1 MLVNTTD
8 LKLLDQANN
17 IIEFP
22 SLANSLYFPATLA
35 DTYNPSLVVRNQTD
49 IIRLTELNG
58 FVAIK
63 DGVVNPNSYFQTTPT
78 RITLKNGYYIELQS
92 KIFSGSPLI
101 TYYLYDLYDNY
112 GNLIGDGESFVRND
126 QIGTGNDQFRDAGV
140 VALYDDTNDRYL
152 IGSFATRL
160 QSGYTYVDF
169 YFATSSN
176 YGLNATTV
184 FITGALPPEYTWE
197 PFDMLNGNGGQYR
210 CKLTMIN
217 ADKIGDY
224 TTPIVTSDPD
234 DFDRISEQ
242 ASLLSYFQN
251 APLGE
256 PVTVAWSGDNWLTM
270 TATKNPEPDTKDY
283 LLDLRFRYA
292 LTESIIYSYT
302 ARIQLE
308 DYRHIPYLSFIVD
321 DENEVAVFDCVTYYS
336 ASQSDP
342 DPHWGYLGRNQ
353 TEAAMHALWLWLQA
367 SIVTPESDSPYNG
380 GTTDNGGEGG
390 NPIPQ
395 DDMPKP
401 SLPSL
406 DAANLGFFTVYNFTD
421 SDETQLQAIA
431 DFLWSDNVLDNF
443 KKYFNNFSD
452 NIFALYILPYTPAT
466 LPTKNFKVGRMESE
480 DITGVKYLVSRYVDL
495 PMGEVRVDP
504 RWTSYVDYAPYTR
517 FELYLPG
524 IGIHSIDAD
533 DIMSPANRN
542 GVLNAEQGSVISL
555 KYTLDLFTGI
565 VVAFVFIAGQMRYQF
580 SGKVGQTIPI
590 SGENYSSMVTAFI
603 SGAAS
608 LASTIASGGLS
619 APLAGAAVAGTIAAQ
634 KPEVY
639 RSGNMSGDVSLMSE
653 RTPYLI
659 RHVPNKPEIA
669 EQEKFTGFPSYKTG
683 KVRDFG
689 GYLEALEIHVE
700 ELNCCEEERDKI
712 RSLFKSGV
720 IL

>member
-1 MLVNTTD
+1 MSITSNPD
-8 LKLLDQANN
+8 
-17 IIEFP
+17 II
-22 SLANSLYFPATLA
+22 ATKNQQLITNASMTA
-35 DTYNPSLVVRNQTD
+35 DNVGASHPNVVWNADSSLV
-49 IIRLTELNG
+49 
-58 FVAIK
+58 
-63 DGVVNPNSYFQTTPT
+63 
-78 RITLKNGYYIELQS
+78 
-92 KIFSGSPLI
+92 
-101 TYYLYDLYDNY
+101 
-112 GNLIGDGESFVRND
+112 
-126 QIGTGNDQFRDAGV
+126 
-140 VALYDDTNDRYL
+140 
-152 IGSFATRL
+152 
-160 QSGYTYVDF
+160 
-169 YFATSSN
+169 
-176 YGLNATTV
+176 
-184 FITGALPPEYTWE
+184 ITGAFLKSIMTEGPENITDADMHVLAELKHGYILCACKYNTSRSRYIYAYGVNETVTYANLMGVSTTQSGEIPDDITRDFALFKNENALVIRQSTVNGQAWAATYNWYYDGSYTDRIANIFSDIEPILWNWE
-197 PFDMLNGNGGQYR
+197 PFDTLTGNGGQYR

-217 ADKIGDY
+217 ADAIGDF
-224 TTPIVTSDPD
+224 TTPTVTSDPD

-251 APLGE
+251 APLGI

-283 LLDLRFRYA
+283 LLNLQFRYA

-308 DYRHIPYLSFIVD
+308 DYRHVPYLSFIVD
-321 DENEVAVFDCVTYYS
+321 DEQEVAVFDCVTYYS
-336 ASQSDP
+336 ASAGDP
-342 DPHWGYLGRNQ
+342 DPHWGYLGREQ
-353 TEAAMHALWLWLQA
+353 TEPAMHALWLWLQG
-367 SIVTPESDSPYNG
+367 SIVTPESDSPFNG

-395 DDMPKP
+395 DDMPRP

-406 DAANLGFFTVYNFTD
+406 DTANLGFFTVYNFTA
-421 SDETQLQAIA
+421 SDETQLQDIA

-480 DITGVKYLVSRYVDL
+480 DITGVKYLASRYVDI

-533 DIMSPANRN
+533 DIMSPADRN
-542 GVLNAEQGSVISL
+542 GVLNAEQGSLISI

-565 VVAFVFIAGQMRYQF
+565 VVAFVFIDGQMRYQF

-590 SGENYSSMVTAFI
+590 TGENYSSMVSTFI
-603 SGAAS
+603 TGAAS

-659 RHVPNKPEIA
+659 RHVPNKPEIV

-683 KVRDFG
+683 KVSDFA

>member
-1 MLVNTTD
+1 MGVYYSNPPVL
-8 LKLLDQANN
+8 LLDSGMWTQSPSLTVNN
-17 IIEFP
+17 IYGNGEFITDYTP
-22 SLANSLYFPATLA
+22 SSKPL
-35 DTYNPSLVVRNQTD
+35 TYNDLINLPTNEYSEWIKFATGGAIEIYHTAGYWGNHEYGIYVRYSDDTRVSGLSAGLDSGQYLDFLIFED
-49 IIRLTELNG
+49 INV
-58 FVAIK
+58 F
-63 DGVVNPNSYFQTTPT
+63 GVVKYNASDA
-78 RITLKNGYYIELQS
+78 IIYY
-92 KIFSGSPLI
+92 K
-101 TYYLYDLYDNY
+101 TC
-112 GNLIGDGESFVRND
+112 
-126 QIGTGNDQFRDAGV
+126 
-140 VALYDDTNDRYL
+140 DR
-152 IGSFATRL
+152 ADMTRL
-160 QSGYTYVDF
+160 IDGSVPIVYH
-169 YFATSSN
+169 
-176 YGLNATTV
+176 
-184 FITGALPPEYTWE
+184 WR
-197 PFDMLNGNGGQYR
+197 PFDTLNGNGGEYR
-210 CKLTMIN
+210 CKLTKIN
-217 ADKIGDY
+217 AGKIGDY
-224 TTPIVTSDPD
+224 TAPIITSDRD

-251 APLGE
+251 ASLGV

-283 LLDLRFRYA
+283 LLNLQFRYE

-321 DENEVAVFDCVTYYS
+321 DNEEVAVFDCVTYYS
-336 ASQSDP
+336 ASAGDP
-342 DPHWGYLGRNQ
+342 DPHWGYLGRSQ
-353 TEAAMHALWLWLQA
+353 TEAAMHALWLWLQDSLGA
-367 SIVTPESDSPYNG
+367 PESDSPFNG
-380 GTTDNGGEGG
+380 GTTDNGGDGG

-395 DDMPKP
+395 DDMPRAA
-401 SLPSL
+401 LPSL
-406 DAANLGFFTVYNFTD
+406 NAANLGFFTVYNFTD

-533 DIMSPANRN
+533 DIMSPANRD
-542 GVLNAEQGSVISL
+542 GMLNAEQGSLISL

-565 VVAFVFIAGQMRYQF
+565 VVAFVFIDGQMRYQF

-590 SGENYSSMVTAFI
+590 TGENYSSMVSTFI
-603 SGAAS
+603 SGAAA

-659 RHVPNKPEIA
+659 RHVPNKPEIV

>member
-1 MLVNTTD
+1 MQTYVIPQDYELTTQIPITNYD
-8 LKLLDQANN
+8 RNWVGSITIAQMIENLRTAAAGWGVTFNAVLLGAYQFQYNGQWTSAYNN
-17 IIEFP
+17 VYPVTISNDPIYTCDPQWTGTENQCGVEGIGFTHYFYNFNNDGTMYRRNLG
-22 SLANSLYFPATLA
+22 SLT
-35 DTYNPSLVVRNQTD
+35 
-49 IIRLTELNG
+49 
-58 FVAIK
+58 
-63 DGVVNPNSYFQTTPT
+63 
-78 RITLKNGYYIELQS
+78 
-92 KIFSGSPLI
+92 
-101 TYYLYDLYDNY
+101 
-112 GNLIGDGESFVRND
+112 SFVRD
-126 QIGTGNDQFRDAGV
+126 GKEYCCALGV
-140 VALYDDTNDRYL
+140 GPYDWSPRPSLLIIIDTNKSVYL
-152 IGSFATRL
+152 NG
-160 QSGYTYVDF
+160 VD
-169 YFATSSN
+169 
-176 YGLNATTV
+176 
-184 FITGALPPEYTWE
+184 ITPPSYDWV
-197 PFDMLNGNGGQYR
+197 PFDALNGNGGQYR

-224 TTPIVTSDPD
+224 TIPIITSDRN

-283 LLDLRFRYA
+283 LLNLQFRYA
-292 LTESIIYSYT
+292 LTDSIIYSYT
-302 ARIQLE
+302 ARVQLE

-321 DENEVAVFDCVTYYS
+321 DEAEVAVFDCVTYYS
-336 ASQSDP
+336 ASVGDP
-342 DPHWGYLGRNQ
+342 DPHWGYLGREQ
-353 TEAAMHALWLWLQA
+353 TEAAMHALWLWLQG
-367 SIVTPESDSPYNG
+367 SIVTPESDSPFNG

-395 DDMPKP
+395 DDMPRP

-406 DAANLGFFTVYNFTD
+406 DAANLGFFTVYNFTE
-421 SDETQLQAIA
+421 SDETQLQDIA
-431 DFLWSDNVLDNF
+431 EFLWSDNVLDNF

-504 RWTSYVDYAPYTR
+504 RWTSYVDYTPYTR

-533 DIMSPANRN
+533 DIMSPANRD
-542 GVLNAEQGSVISL
+542 GVLNAEQGSMISI

-565 VVAFVFIAGQMRYQF
+565 VVAFVFIDGQMRYQF

-590 SGENYSSMVTAFI
+590 TGENYSSMVSTFI

-659 RHVPNKPEIA
+659 RHVPNKPEIL

>member
-1 MLVNTTD
+1 MPNPTTY
-8 LKLLDQANN
+8 
-17 IIEFP
+17 IIP
-22 SLANSLYFPATLA
+22 TTYSVA
-35 DTYNPSLVVRNQTD
+35 DTIPCLVWNSGTVVNKTFTEIITALRNAAGSNFNAICIRANTNAGGTGYSSFYPCNVTGDTIYTGSGAFLGTAGRTGASGVNPTRNPYYFFNADGTM
-49 IIRLTELNG
+49 RWSAYETT
-58 FVAIK
+58 FTSYSK
-63 DGVVNPNSYFQTTPT
+63 DG
-78 RITLKNGYYIELQS
+78 
-92 KIFSGSPLI
+92 I
-101 TYYLYDLYDNY
+101 TYYGFDSYSTY
-112 GNLIGDGESFVRND
+112 GCIFVLIESTKQVYYN
-126 QIGTGNDQFRDAGV
+126 GV
-140 VALYDDTNDRYL
+140 DITPP
-152 IGSFATRL
+152 
-160 QSGYTYVDF
+160 TY
-169 YFATSSN
+169 N
-176 YGLNATTV
+176 
-184 FITGALPPEYTWE
+184 WE
-197 PFDMLNGNGGQYR
+197 PFDTLNGNGGQYR

-217 ADKIGDY
+217 ADKIGDF

-251 APLGE
+251 APLGQ

-283 LLDLRFRYA
+283 LLNLQFRYA
-292 LTESIIYSYT
+292 LTESIIYSYNG
-302 ARIQLE
+302 RIQLE

-321 DENEVAVFDCVTYYS
+321 DEQEVAVFDCVTYYS
-336 ASQSDP
+336 ASAGDP
-342 DPHWGYLGRNQ
+342 DPHWGYLGREQ
-353 TEAAMHALWLWLQA
+353 TEAAMHALWLWLQG
-367 SIVTPESDSPYNG
+367 SIVTPESDSPFNG

-395 DDMPKP
+395 DDMARPA
-401 SLPSL
+401 LPSL
-406 DAANLGFFTVYNFTD
+406 DAANLGFFTVYNFTE
-421 SDETQLQAIA
+421 SDETQLQDIA

-480 DITGVKYLVSRYVDL
+480 DITGVKYLASRYVDI

-542 GVLNAEQGSVISL
+542 GVLNAEQGSLISI

-565 VVAFVFIAGQMRYQF
+565 VVAFVFIDGQMRYQF

-590 SGENYSSMVTAFI
+590 TGENYSSMVSTFI

-659 RHVPNKPEIA
+659 RHVPNKPEII

-683 KVRDFG
+683 KVSDFG

>member
-1 MLVNTTD
+1 MAENLYEGKLQLTTGTFPMFNINNQNNMINVGLNIEHDASTFVNDYCGGIYKAGLFT
-8 LKLLDQANN
+8 
-17 IIEFP
+17 I
-22 SLANSLYFPATLA
+22 S
-35 DTYNPSLVVRNQTD
+35 
-49 IIRLTELNG
+49 
-58 FVAIK
+58 
-63 DGVVNPNSYFQTTPT
+63 
-78 RITLKNGYYIELQS
+78 
-92 KIFSGSPLI
+92 
-101 TYYLYDLYDNY
+101 
-112 GNLIGDGESFVRND
+112 
-126 QIGTGNDQFRDAGV
+126 NDQFETAFAAG
-140 VALYDDTNDRYL
+140 AGYYPLYTLSNGNSFGIRVQKGSGWDL
-152 IGSFATRL
+152 IDMGWMSTSNVWHSIQ
-160 QSGYTYVDF
+160 QSGKSYAGYGGFKYNITFWYF
-169 YFATSSN
+169 YDPTVPDK
-176 YGLNATTV
+176 YGIEMMQYNADLSKVICTNAVQLFSYGTWRYDKSEFME
-184 FITGALPPEYTWE
+184 FINGAQPPEYTWT
-197 PFDMLNGNGGQYR
+197 PFDTLNGNGGQYR

-224 TTPIVTSDPD
+224 TTPIITSDRD

-251 APLGE
+251 APLGV

-292 LTESIIYSYT
+292 LTQSIIYSYT

-321 DENEVAVFDCVTYYS
+321 NDEQVAVFDCVTYYS

-342 DPHWGYLGRNQ
+342 DPHWGYLGRDH
-353 TEAAMHALWLWLQA
+353 TEAAMHALWLWLQD
-367 SIVTPESDSPYNG
+367 SLIIPESDSPFNG

-395 DDMPKP
+395 DDMPRP
-401 SLPSL
+401 ALPSL

-431 DFLWSDNVLDNF
+431 DFLWSDDVLDNF

-533 DIMSPANRN
+533 DIMSPANRD
-542 GVLNAEQGSVISL
+542 GVLNAEQGSLISI

-565 VVAFVFIAGQMRYQF
+565 VVAFVFIDGQMRYQF
-580 SGKVGQTIPI
+580 SDKVGQTIPI
-590 SGENYSSMVTAFI
+590 TGENYSSMVSTFI

-608 LASTIASGGLS
+608 LASTIASGGLT

-659 RHVPNKPEIA
+659 RHVPNKPEIV

>member
-1 MLVNTTD
+1 MAKYVQDNLLLLSGARIKNPIAQGTGLPLTD
-8 LKLLDQANN
+8 AD
-17 IIEFP
+17 FP
-22 SLANSLYFPATLA
+22 SMEAIVYTGAGSSNM
-35 DTYNPSLVVRNQTD
+35 VVQN
-49 IIRLTELNG
+49 
-58 FVAIK
+58 A
-63 DGVVNPNSYFQTTPT
+63 P
-78 RITLKNGYYIELQS
+78 
-92 KIFSGSPLI
+92 SPLI
-101 TYYLYDLYDNY
+101 VKLNGVIQSPWSELVATADGQYHTVITFKNGNY
-112 GNLIGDGESFVRND
+112 IEAMYSGGENINYAFKYAN
-126 QIGTGNDQFRDAGV
+126 G
-140 VALYDDTNDRYL
+140 
-152 IGSFATRL
+152 TRL
-160 QSGYTYVDF
+160 GGGGEPFLRSSYISTGFSIIDNLNNTYTVGRFGGVNDGNEFIHWLQYIF
-169 YFATSSN
+169 TQTN
-176 YGLNATTV
+176 
-184 FITGALPPEYTWE
+184 FITSDCLVSAYSWA
-197 PFDMLNGNGGQYR
+197 PFDTLRGDGGQYR

-217 ADKIGDY
+217 EDAIGDY
-224 TTPIVTSDPD
+224 TTPTITSDRD

-251 APLGE
+251 APLGV

-283 LLDLRFRYA
+283 LLNLQFRYA
-292 LTESIIYSYT
+292 LTDSIIYSYT

-308 DYRHIPYLSFIVD
+308 DYQHIPYLSFIVD

-342 DPHWGYLGRNQ
+342 DPHWGYLGRSQ
-353 TEAAMHALWLWLQA
+353 TDASMHALWLWLQG
-367 SIVTPESDSPYNG
+367 SIGAPESDSPFNG

-395 DDMPKP
+395 DDMPRP
-401 SLPSL
+401 ALPSL

-421 SDETQLQAIA
+421 SDEQQLQDIA

-533 DIMSPANRN
+533 DIMSPADSN
-542 GVLNAEQGSVISL
+542 GVLNAEQGSLISI

-565 VVAFVFIAGQMRYQF
+565 VVAFVFIDGQMRYQF

-590 SGENYSSMVTAFI
+590 TGENYSSMVSTFI

-608 LASTIASGGLS
+608 LASTIASGGLT

-659 RHVPNKPEIA
+659 RHVPNKPEIV

>member
-1 MLVNTTD
+1 MATTSVNIIPNALVTD
-8 LKLLDQANN
+8 HGVEQMFQVNANN
-17 IIEFP
+17 QMGNIGNTVPRPI
-22 SLANSLYFPATLA
+22 NYFRDTICGGAFWGTLFRA
-35 DTYNPSLVVRNQTD
+35 SHDQY
-49 IIRLTELNG
+49 E
-58 FVAIK
+58 AC
-63 DGVVNPNSYFQTTPT
+63 
-78 RITLKNGYYIELQS
+78 KNGGNGTTIVVTTLSNGS
-92 KIFSGSPLI
+92 KFVVKNVYNDFEPQF
-101 TYYLYDLYDNY
+101 YDSNN
-112 GNLIGDGESFVRND
+112 NLL
-126 QIGTGNDQFRDAGV
+126 FRAPV
-140 VALYDDTNDRYL
+140 M
-152 IGSFATRL
+152 SFAGMDSL
-160 QSGYTYVDF
+160 GYTYNLTY
-169 YFATSSN
+169 YFFTTPDYPN
-176 YGLNATTV
+176 KFGIEFIWFNADNSQV
-184 FITGALPPEYTWE
+184 IGGASVQWYSGTFDISLWNTFVNGAEPVVYDWE
-197 PFDMLNGNGGQYR
+197 PFDTLTGNGGQYR

-224 TTPIVTSDPD
+224 TTPVITSDRD

-251 APLGE
+251 APLNT
-256 PVTVAWSGDNWLTM
+256 PVTIAWSGDNWLTM
-270 TATKNPEPDTKDY
+270 TVSKNPEPDTKDY
-283 LLDLRFRYA
+283 LLNLQFRYA
-292 LTESIIYSYT
+292 LTESIIYSYM

-321 DENEVAVFDCVTYYS
+321 DEEEAAVFDCVTYYS
-336 ASQSDP
+336 ASVGDP
-342 DPHWGYLGRNQ
+342 EPHWGYLGREQ
-353 TEAAMHALWLWLQA
+353 TEASMHALWLWLQG
-367 SIVTPESDSPYNG
+367 SIVAPESDSPFNG

-395 DDMPKP
+395 DDMPRP

-431 DFLWSDNVLDNF
+431 DFLWSDDVLDNF

-542 GVLNAEQGSVISL
+542 GVLNAEQGSVISI

-565 VVAFVFIAGQMRYQF
+565 VVAFVFIDGQMRYQF

-590 SGENYSSMVTAFI
+590 TGENYSSLVSTFI

-608 LASTIASGGLS
+608 LASTIASGGLT

-659 RHVPNKPEIA
+659 RHVPNKPEIV

>member
-1 MLVNTTD
+1 MAGQNYVIPQTMSLSTVINVTNGNNTSQVVQMTISQVVNLIRSATGSD
-8 LKLLDQANN
+8 KN
-17 IIEFP
+17 IIMMEPWIYGSTGDEYLNFVSV
-22 SLANSLYFPATLA
+22 SLSDQSIYARFNS
-35 DTYNPSLVVRNQTD
+35 
-49 IIRLTELNG
+49 
-58 FVAIK
+58 
-63 DGVVNPNSYFQTTPT
+63 NS
-78 RITLKNGYYIELQS
+78 N
-92 KIFSGSPLI
+92 FSGVHNISQRHTRYI
-101 TYYLYDLYDNY
+101 FNGTT
-112 GNLIGDGESFVRND
+112 FV
-126 QIGTGNDQFRDAGV
+126 
-140 VALYDDTNDRYL
+140 
-152 IGSFATRL
+152 
-160 QSGYTYVDF
+160 QSGYTETLKDDTFNNKTYYGYRGAGGKPAITVICNTTATVYLNDVD
-169 YFATSSN
+169 
-176 YGLNATTV
+176 
-184 FITGALPPEYTWE
+184 ITIPTYIWA
-197 PFDMLNGNGGQYR
+197 PFDTLNGNGGQYR

-224 TTPIVTSDPD
+224 TTPIITSDRD

-270 TATKNPEPDTKDY
+270 TVTKNPEPDTKDY
-283 LLDLRFRYA
+283 LLNLQFRYA

-342 DPHWGYLGRNQ
+342 DPHWGYLGREQ
-353 TEAAMHALWLWLQA
+353 TDAAMSALWLWLQG
-367 SIVTPESDSPYNG
+367 SIIGPESDSPFNG

-395 DDMPKP
+395 DDMPRP

-421 SDETQLQAIA
+421 SDETQLQDIA
-431 DFLWSDNVLDNF
+431 DFLWSDDVLDNF

-480 DITGVKYLVSRYVDL
+480 EITGVKYLVSRYVDL

-533 DIMSPANRN
+533 DIMSPANKN
-542 GVLNAEQGSVISL
+542 GVLESEQGSVISI

-565 VVAFVFIAGQMRYQF
+565 VVAFVFIDGQMRYQF

-590 SGENYSSMVTAFI
+590 TGENYSSMVSTFI

-608 LASTIASGGLS
+608 LASTIASGGLT

-659 RHVPNKPEIA
+659 RHVPNKPEIV

>member
-1 MLVNTTD
+1 MSITTNPD
-8 LKLLDQANN
+8 IIATKNQQLLTNARMTADRAGASWPNV
-17 IIEFP
+17 EWT
-22 SLANSLYFPATLA
+22 ANS
-35 DTYNPSLVVRNQTD
+35 SLV
-49 IIRLTELNG
+49 
-58 FVAIK
+58 
-63 DGVVNPNSYFQTTPT
+63 
-78 RITLKNGYYIELQS
+78 
-92 KIFSGSPLI
+92 
-101 TYYLYDLYDNY
+101 
-112 GNLIGDGESFVRND
+112 
-126 QIGTGNDQFRDAGV
+126 
-140 VALYDDTNDRYL
+140 
-152 IGSFATRL
+152 
-160 QSGYTYVDF
+160 
-169 YFATSSN
+169 
-176 YGLNATTV
+176 
-184 FITGALPPEYTWE
+184 ITGAFLKTIMTEGPGEITDADLHVLAELKHGYFLCACRHNTTNGRYLVMYGINETISVNNFIGTSSSQDSIIADDITRDFALFKNENAFLVKNSIVNGAAWVGSYFWYYGNPYTNRIAAIFSDIDPIVWE
-197 PFDMLNGNGGQYR
+197 PFDTLNGNNGQYR

-224 TTPIVTSDPD
+224 TTPTITSDRD

-256 PVTVAWSGDNWLTM
+256 PVTVAWSGNNWLTM
-270 TATKNPEPDTKDY
+270 TVTKNPEPDTKDY

-308 DYRHIPYLSFIVD
+308 DYRHIPYLSFIVAD
-321 DENEVAVFDCVTYYS
+321 DQELAVFDCVTFYS

-342 DPHWGYLGRNQ
+342 DPHWGYLGREQ
-353 TEAAMHALWLWLQA
+353 TEASMHALWLWLQG
-367 SIVTPESDSPYNG
+367 SIVTPESDSPFNG

-395 DDMPKP
+395 DDMPRP

-431 DFLWSDNVLDNF
+431 DFLWSDDVLDNF

-533 DIMSPANRN
+533 DIMSPANKN
-542 GVLNAEQGSVISL
+542 GVLNAEQGSLISI

-565 VVAFVFIAGQMRYQF
+565 VVAFVFIDGQMRYQF

-590 SGENYSSMVTAFI
+590 TGENYSSMVSTFI

-608 LASTIASGGLS
+608 LASTIASGGLT

-659 RHVPNKPEIA
+659 RHVPNKPEII

>member
-1 MLVNTTD
+1 MPAILWPYNQ
-8 LKLLDQANN
+8 LKLTGGTKISLMNTEQVLNLGDRITVSNFNSYFRATMAGIDLTEWLNN
-17 IIEFP
+17 DGTFKSGINDGDTLLTTE
-22 SLANSLYFPATLA
+22 SGATLRRYGTA
-35 DTYNPSLVVRNQTD
+35 MRWYNASSGGQQIINLDYIRATPSSG
-49 IIRLTELNG
+49 IIRLPFFKL
-58 FVAIK
+58 
-63 DGVVNPNSYFQTTPT
+63 DGVANNA
-78 RITLKNGYYIELQS
+78 I
-92 KIFSGSPLI
+92 
-101 TYYLYDLYDNY
+101 
-112 GNLIGDGESFVRND
+112 
-126 QIGTGNDQFRDAGV
+126 
-140 VALYDDTNDRYL
+140 
-152 IGSFATRL
+152 
-160 QSGYTYVDF
+160 
-169 YFATSSN
+169 SSN
-176 YGLNATTV
+176 DPWYSRIENGEDVIYCGTV
-184 FITGALPPEYTWE
+184 GRIFTAQNYLLSDLAYQPVYNWS
-197 PFDMLNGNGGQYR
+197 PFDSLRGNGGQYR

-217 ADKIGDY
+217 ADKIGDF
-224 TTPIVTSDPD
+224 TTPIVTSDRD

-251 APLGE
+251 APLGV

-283 LLDLRFRYA
+283 LLNLQFRYA
-292 LTESIIYSYT
+292 LTESIIYSYNG
-302 ARIQLE
+302 RIQLE

-321 DENEVAVFDCVTYYS
+321 DDQEFAVFDCVTYYS

-342 DPHWGYLGRNQ
+342 DPHWGYLGRSQ
-353 TEAAMHALWLWLQA
+353 TDAAMHALWLWLQD
-367 SIVTPESDSPYNG
+367 SLGDPESESPYNS
-380 GTTDNGGEGG
+380 GTSDNGGEGG

-395 DDMPKP
+395 DDMPRP
-401 SLPSL
+401 ALPSL
-406 DAANLGFFTVYNFTD
+406 DAANLGFFTVYNFTA
-421 SDETQLQAIA
+421 SDETQLQDIA

-480 DITGVKYLVSRYVDL
+480 DITGVKYLSSRYVDL

-504 RWTSYVDYAPYTR
+504 RWTSYIDYAPYTR

-533 DIMSPANRN
+533 DIMSPADRN
-542 GVLNAEQGSVISL
+542 GVLNTEQGSLISI

-565 VVAFVFIAGQMRYQF
+565 VVAFVFIDGQMRYQY

-590 SGENYSSMVTAFI
+590 TGENYSSMVSTFI

-608 LASTIASGGLS
+608 LVSTIASGGLS

-639 RSGNMSGDVSLMSE
+639 RSGNMLGDVSLMSE
-653 RTPYLI
+653 KTPYLI
-659 RHVPNKPEIA
+659 RHVPNKPEII

>member
-1 MLVNTTD
+1 MPTYTPNPPVLV
-8 LKLLDQANN
+8 LDSGTWTQSPSLTVNN
-17 IIEFP
+17 IYGSGEYMTSYTP
-22 SLANSLYFPATLA
+22 SSKPL
-35 DTYNPSLVVRNQTD
+35 TYNDLVGLTQNQYVEWIKLATGGA
-49 IIRLTELNG
+49 IEIRHTVGVWDNHEYDMRIKLPNG
-58 FVAIK
+58 TYA
-63 DGVVNPNSYFQTTPT
+63 GSM
-78 RITLKNGYYIELQS
+78 S
-92 KIFSGSPLI
+92 SGL
-101 TYYLYDLYDNY
+101 D
-112 GNLIGDGESFVRND
+112 
-126 QIGTGNDQFRDAGV
+126 
-140 VALYDDTNDRYL
+140 
-152 IGSFATRL
+152 
-160 QSGYTYVDF
+160 SGQYVDF
-169 YFATSSN
+169 IFFEDINVFGIVQY
-176 YGLNATTV
+176 NAYDAI
-184 FITGALPPEYTWE
+184 FYTRENFGFNVADWINGSIPIVYHWT
-197 PFDMLNGNGGQYR
+197 PFGTLNGNDGQYR

-217 ADKIGDY
+217 ADKIGDP
-224 TTPIVTSDPD
+224 TSPTITSDTS

-283 LLDLRFRYA
+283 LLNLQFRYA
-292 LTESIIYSYT
+292 LTSSIIYSYT

-321 DENEVAVFDCVTYYS
+321 NDQEVAVFDCVTYYS
-336 ASQSDP
+336 GSQSDP
-342 DPHWGYLGRNQ
+342 DPHWGYLGREQ
-353 TEAAMHALWLWLQA
+353 TEAAMHALWLWLHDSLGA
-367 SIVTPESDSPYNG
+367 PESDSPFNG

-390 NPIPQ
+390 NPTPQ
-395 DDMPKP
+395 DNMPRP
-401 SLPSL
+401 SLPAL
-406 DAANLGFFTVYNFTD
+406 DAANLGFFTVYNFTEN
-421 SDETQLQAIA
+421 DETQLQDIA
-431 DFLWSDNVLDNF
+431 EFLWSDNVLDNF

-533 DIMSPANRN
+533 DIMSPANSN

-565 VVAFVFIAGQMRYQF
+565 VVAFVFIDGQMRYQF

-590 SGENYSSMVTAFI
+590 TGENYSSMVSTFI

-659 RHVPNKPEIA
+659 RHVPNKPEII

-683 KVRDFG
+683 KVSDFG
-689 GYLEALEIHVE
+689 GYLEALDIHVE